1 MDFTT
6 AINNIRNAIYGK
18 EVRESLAVMGEY
30 LEGYFKEC
38 ASKIGDAIQSAKDA
52 EESAVKAE
60 QALSDTLHVKEDA
73 VSAINTT
80 RAEAQDAIENQTNK
94 SLTSVA
100 NATAD
105 SETAAQNA
113 QNSAD
118 AAARSEQVAG
128 EKAEAAEASANA
140 AEQSEKRAEEH
151 ANKAAAAVSTDKTL
165 SIEGVPA
172 DAKATGDMVNYI
184 KLKIATSV
192 TKNPFEVSFATL
204 DNVAVAEGV
213 WNVSNARIEF

>member
-30 LEGYFKEC
+30 LERYFKEC

-52 EESAVKAE
+52 EESAAKAE

-80 RAEAQDAIENQTNK
+80 RTEAQDAIEDQTNE

-105 SETAAQNA
+105 SKNAAQNA
-113 QNSAD
+113 QKSAE
-118 AAARSEQVAG
+118 AAARSEQGAG
-128 EKAEAAEASANA
+128 EKADAAAMSANA

-172 DAKATGDMVNYI
+172 DAKATGDMVKYI
-184 KLKIATSV
+184 KLKLATNV
-192 TKNPFEVSFATL
+192 TKNPFEVSFGTL
-204 DNVAVAEGV
+204 DNVSVAEGV
-213 WNVSNARIEF
+213 WNASSARIEF